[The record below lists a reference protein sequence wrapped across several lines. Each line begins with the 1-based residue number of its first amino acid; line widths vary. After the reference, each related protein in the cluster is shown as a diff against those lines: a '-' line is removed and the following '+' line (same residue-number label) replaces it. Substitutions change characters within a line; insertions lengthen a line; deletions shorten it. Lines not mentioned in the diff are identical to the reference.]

1 MWEIFEWISR
11 HFPEFLASL
20 SGFGAGLGLIFG
32 GVKVLFGNK
41 KWNQATASKQK
52 LIIDKQVE
60 IINNQ
65 ECDRLLLITQQEQMA
80 ELLTKNTELKEQI
93 KIIAD
98 KQEQEQIRADVYRS
112 IVLSTDSELKLQYE
126 QTLNEKIK
134 ELENKNIENEETNED
149 GLEQNTNE
157 KEEDKTPEIEEQP
170 KQEIEETPN
179 PDKEKDKFNEIQSDN
194 LVKTDNEVYYAD

>member
-1 MWEIFEWISR
+1 MWEIFEWISS

-65 ECDRLLLITQQEQMA
+65 ECDRLLIITQQEQMA

-134 ELENKNIENEETNED
+134 ELESQYTASGEKIEND
-149 GLEQNTNE
+149 IEQSSSI
-157 KEEDKTPEIEEQP
+157 KEEVKTQETEEQP
-170 KQEIEETPN
+170 AQEIEENPN
-179 PDKEKDKFNEIQSDN
+179 PDKGNEMPNESQSDN